1 MSIGDLVTLAIFL
14 CITPQVREAAAALA
28 RGEKKG
34 QSNAVIFLYFDYS
47 LSFMLVYSKNS
58 YISYIISFLN

>member
-1 MSIGDLVTLAIFL
+1 MTSIGDLVTLAIFL

-34 QSNAVIFLYFDYS
+34 WSIHNRVDIYQYMYHTLTCVHCDKFVLYR
-47 LSFMLVYSKNS
+47 
-58 YISYIISFLN
+58 IA

>member
-34 QSNAVIFLYFDYS
+34 QSNAVIFLYFD
-47 LSFMLVYSKNS
+47 
-58 YISYIISFLN
+58 

>member
-1 MSIGDLVTLAIFL
+1 MTSIGDLVTLAIFL

-34 QSNAVIFLYFDYS
+34 WS
-47 LSFMLVYSKNS
+47 LRIKAKLDMFHTIMYCE
-58 YISYIISFLN
+58 

>member
-1 MSIGDLVTLAIFL
+1 MNMNIQCKFQERYVTSIGDLVTLAIFL

-34 QSNAVIFLYFDYS
+34 WS
-47 LSFMLVYSKNS
+47 LWIQAKLDMFHTIMYCE
-58 YISYIISFLN
+58 

>member
-14 CITPQVREAAAALA
+14 CITPQVREAAAALV

-34 QSNAVIFLYFDYS
+34 QSNVVIFLYFDYS
-47 LSFMLVYSKNS
+47 LSFLC
-58 YISYIISFLN
+58 

>member
-1 MSIGDLVTLAIFL
+1 MTSIGDLVTLAIFL

-34 QSNAVIFLYFDYS
+34 WS
-47 LSFMLVYSKNS
+47 LQIKAKLDMFHTIMYCE
-58 YISYIISFLN
+58 

>member
-47 LSFMLVYSKNS
+47 LSFLCWYSAEILT
-58 YISYIISFLN
+58 YHIL

>member
-47 LSFMLVYSKNS
+47 LSFLCWFSAEILTYH
-58 YISYIISFLN
+58 IL

>member
-34 QSNAVIFLYFDYS
+34 QSNVVIFLYFDYS
-47 LSFMLVYSKNS
+47 LSFLCWFTAEILTYH
-58 YISYIISFLN
+58 IF